1 MPLQITNLDE
11 LDPATIDQMFA
22 TLSQLMQERHPEVEL
37 TRGVFHDLVLYFNS
51 VLNATVRE
59 NIDRVLQSKSLLKI
73 TQNPALAEPELVDEV
88 LSNFNL
94 KRGEGLFASGEVT
107 FILRE
112 PTATIIQQALRLNT
126 DLVSFNP
133 VDTFTAIP
141 PGEPITSAL
150 DRRMIAVGDGTY
162 AVNISVKAN
171 TPGLIGNIKKGT
183 TLVPEFIPDNTTA
196 IYASSDFVN
205 GADPPTNEEF
215 IEKLPAALAA
225 KTIGGR
231 TSFAAMIKS
240 QPSFEMVRHISVVGF
255 GEAEQKR
262 DQHSLFPISGGGK
275 IDIYVQ
281 SYNTYQTQEHLLQAT
296 FIEESS
302 EEIGTIWQ
310 VNIDKNVA
318 PGFYEVTRVALPSE
332 TGATGYQILTELR
345 GMNYEDEDF
354 VPDIIGRDEGAY
366 TRYQTAVLRFLD
378 PNTSAA
384 GLTPLGSKA
393 YYSVT
398 TTSMPLIGQMQDFV
412 SSRDIRSR
420 AADVLVRAAVP
431 CFTKISFTIRK
442 DSASEMPDLTAIR
455 AAIVKAV
462 SNVGFSGQLHAS
474 VISGA
479 VQPYLKG
486 KQAIGAID
494 MFGRILRPDGQ
505 ATFVRDNTVLHIPHD
520 PQRLVSGKT
529 TAFLVSDADISISV
543 SLAGYTN

>member
-11 LDPATIDQMFA
+11 LDQATIDQMFT
-22 TLSQLMQERHPEVEL
+22 TLTQLMQERHPEVEL

-73 TQNPALAEPELVDEV
+73 TQNPALSEPELVDEV

-94 KRGEGLFASGEVT
+94 TRGTGLFASGEVT

-112 PTATIIQQALRLNT
+112 PTATVIQQGLRLNT

-133 VDTFTAIP
+133 VETFTAIP
-141 PGEPITSAL
+141 PGSPLTSEL
-150 DRRMIAVGDGTY
+150 DRRMITVGDGTY

-171 TPGLIGNIKKGT
+171 AAGLIGNIKKGT
-183 TLVPEFIPDNTTA
+183 TLVPEFIPDNTVA
-196 IYASSDFVN
+196 IYATSDFVN
-205 GADPPTNEEF
+205 GADPLTNEEF
-215 IEKLPAALAA
+215 LEKLPSALAA

-231 TSFAAMIKS
+231 ASYAAMIKS
-240 QPSFEMVRHISVVGF
+240 QPAFEMVRHISVVGF
-255 GEAEQKR
+255 GEPEQKR

-275 IDIYVQ
+275 IDLYVQ

-296 FIEESS
+296 FIEESTD
-302 EEIGTIWQ
+302 EIGTIWQ
-310 VNIDKNVA
+310 INIDKNVA
-318 PGFYEVTRVALPSE
+318 PGFYEVTRIALPSD
-332 TGATGYQILTELR
+332 TGATGYQILNELR

-354 VPDIIGRDEGAY
+354 VPDIIGREEGAY

-384 GLTPLGSKA
+384 DLTPLSSKA
-393 YYSVT
+393 YYAVT
-398 TTSMPLIGQMQDFV
+398 TNSMPLIGQIQDFV
-412 SSRDIRSR
+412 SSRDVRSR
-420 AADVLVRAAVP
+420 TADVLVRAAIP

-442 DSASEMPDLTAIR
+442 DAASEMPDIAAIR
-455 AAIVKAV
+455 SAIVKAV
-462 SNVGFSGQLHAS
+462 SNIGFSGQLHAS

-494 MFGRILRPDGQ
+494 MFGRILRPDGK

-529 TAFLVSDADISISV
+529 TAFLVSEDDISISV

>member
-11 LDPATIDQMFA
+11 LDQATIDQMFA

-73 TQNPALAEPELVDEV
+73 TQNPALAEPQLVDEV

-94 KRGEGLFASGEVT
+94 QRGEGLYASGEVT
-107 FILRE
+107 FILRD
-112 PTATIIQQALRLNT
+112 PTTTIIQTALRLNT

-133 VDTFTAIP
+133 VATFTAVP

-162 AVNISVKAN
+162 AVNVSVKAN

-183 TLVPEFIPDNTTA
+183 TLVPEFIPDNTVA
-196 IYASSDFVN
+196 IYTSSDFVN
-205 GADPPTNEEF
+205 GADPLTNAEF
-215 IEKLPAALAA
+215 IEKLPSALAA

-231 TSFAAMIKS
+231 TSFSALIKN

-275 IDIYVQ
+275 IDVYVQ

-296 FIEESS
+296 FIEESA

-318 PGFYEVTRVALPSE
+318 PGFYEITRVALPTD

-354 VPDIIGRDEGAY
+354 IPDIIGREEGAY

-378 PNTSAA
+378 PNTSAT
-384 GLTPLGSKA
+384 GLTPLSSKA
-393 YYSVT
+393 YYAVT
-398 TTSMPLIGQMQDFV
+398 TTSMPLIGQMQDFI

-420 AADVLVRAAVP
+420 SADVLVRAAIP

-442 DSASEMPDLTAIR
+442 DSASEMPDIAAIR

-494 MFGRILRPDGQ
+494 MFGRILRPDGK

-529 TAFLVSDADISISV
+529 TAFLVAEEDVSISV